1 MKTIYKKLLFLL
13 LLLPFC
19 VLAQNTF
26 SGSVLDKTSGQP
38 IPGVNVNVQGTTN
51 GASTDLDGK
60 FQLSNIKKGDKIVF
74 SFIGYKSETIEFNN
88 QKSITVSLQ
97 EDASQLN
104 EVVVQVG
111 YGTVKKKDATGS
123 VALLTTKEFNKGV
136 TVSADNLLNGRVAGV
151 TINAGGGAPGSGATI
166 RIRGGASLNASNDP
180 LIVIDGLPIENYDVK
195 GTGSTSFLA
204 SLNPSTI
211 ESMSILKDASATA
224 IYGSRAS
231 NGVILITTKKGG
243 KNLSVDFNSTLGI
256 GNLIKTIDVFDA
268 ATLKSV
274 VTAQN
279 PALLSRLGI
288 ANTNWQKEIYRQ
300 TAYTDASATVRG
312 SLFGVLPTRLTIG
325 KTYQEGLRL
334 TNVFKRN
341 TVGLALNPSLFQD
354 HLKLRLNANYSNEN
368 NRFTD
373 AVEGSAINFDP
384 TQPVYKAGSPYG
396 GFFEYY
402 DHDAEKNTDPLR
414 AQTVRNPVA
423 QLLQTDDSGYSNR
436 LFGNFEI
443 DYKFHFFPALR
454 AVVNVGFDEINGQR
468 TKYAGIDA
476 ASSGTNNNIPYGTN
490 ELSTGHRKNKL
501 LDAYFAYN
509 KTFDKLNVD
518 LTAGYSYQKFENNS
532 YIQGNIND
540 PNLPTG
546 TGGFPQYKVA
556 TPVVLLGYFAR
567 TTLNYNDRYILTAT
581 YRRDGSSRFAKEN
594 RYGNF
599 PAASFAWKAKNDF
612 FKDSETISDL
622 KLRVGWGVTGQQ
634 DIGAE
639 NANIYL
645 QKYVTGSGSSQY
657 TFGTSSIPI
666 AISSAYNEKIKWEET
681 TTYNA
686 GLDYGLFNNRING
699 GIDVFYKVSKDLLV
713 KGPLADGSNFSNA
726 IYQNVGQFTTKGVE
740 FTVNADVV
748 KSDDFNWNV
757 NFNATHFD
765 RKIDELIYHTIIR
778 TGDNIA
784 GTGTQAKVYQ
794 EGFAPDSFWVY
805 KQLYDV
811 SGHPIEGAYADLN
824 ADGVKNADDKYIYKN
839 QDPKITFGFATNLNY
854 NNFDLSFALRS
865 NIGNR
870 VFNAVNASRA
880 QYNRL
885 YTGADVTNLPTSVIN
900 TGFTTTSEVVLSD
913 IYVENASFLRMDNIS
928 LGYTLPKS
936 FSDKVSLRFSAGC
949 QNVFVITKY
958 SGLDPEINNGV
969 DGAIYP
975 RQRSFLFGTNLK
987 F

>member
-26 SGSVLDKTSGQP
+26 SGKVLDKVSGQP
-38 IPGVNVNVQGTTN
+38 IPGVNINIQGSST
-51 GASTDLDGK
+51 GVSTDFDGK
-60 FQLSNIKKGDKIVF
+60 FQLLNVKKGDKIVF
-74 SFIGYKSETIEFNN
+74 SFVGYKSQTVDFNA
-88 QKSITVSLQ
+88 QQSITISLE
-97 EDASQLN
+97 EDASQLQ

-111 YGTVKKKDATGS
+111 YGTVKKKDATGA
-123 VALLTTKEFNKGV
+123 VALLTAKEFNKGV

-151 TINAGGGAPGSGATI
+151 TINAGGGAPGSGSTI

-180 LIVIDGLPIENYDVK
+180 LIVIDGLPIENST

-211 ESMSILKDASATA
+211 ESLSILKDASATA

-243 KNLSVDFNSTLGI
+243 KNLSIDFNSTLGI
-256 GNLIKTIDVFDA
+256 GNLIKTVDVFDA
-268 ATLKSV
+268 TALRNV

-279 PALLSRLGI
+279 PSLLSRLGT

-300 TAYTDASATVRG
+300 TVYADASATLRG
-312 SLFGVLPTRLTIG
+312 SLFGVLPTRLTFG

-334 TNVFKRN
+334 TNAFKRN

-384 TQPVYKAGSPYG
+384 TQPVYDPTSKYG
-396 GFFEYY
+396 GFYENYN
-402 DHDAEKNTDPLR
+402 HATGALTP
-414 AQTVRNPVA
+414 QTTRNPVA
-423 QLLQTDDSGYSNR
+423 QLLQTDDTGYSNR

-443 DYKFHFFPALR
+443 DYKLHFFPALR
-454 AVVNVGFDEINGQR
+454 AVVNVGFDETYGQR
-468 TKYAGIDA
+468 SKYAGTDV
-476 ASSGTNNNIPYGTN
+476 ASSGSNNNIPYGTN

-501 LDAYFAYN
+501 LDAYLAYN
-509 KTFDKLNVD
+509 KTFGKLVFD
-518 LTAGYSYQKFENNS
+518 LTGGYSYQKFENDN
-532 YIQGNIND
+532 YIQGNLND

-546 TGGFPQYKVA
+546 TGGFPQYKIA

-567 TTLNYNDRYILTAT
+567 TNFNYNDKYLLTVS
-581 YRRDGSSRFAKEN
+581 YRRDGSSRFAKDN
-594 RYGNF
+594 RFGNF

-634 DIGAE
+634 DIGDAT
-639 NANIYL
+639 NIYL

-657 TFGTSSIPI
+657 TFGTSAIPI
-666 AISSAYNEKIKWEET
+666 AISSAYNEQIKWEET

-686 GLDYGLFNNRING
+686 GLDYGFFNNRING
-699 GIDVFYKVSKDLLV
+699 GLDVFYKVSKDLLV

-726 IYQNVGQFTTKGVE
+726 IFQNVGSFTTKGIE
-740 FTVNADVV
+740 FSLNADIV
-748 KSDDFNWNV
+748 KSDNFNWNI

-805 KQLYDV
+805 KQLYDIN
-811 SGHPIEGAYADLN
+811 GRPIEGAYADSN
-824 ADGVKNADDKYIYKN
+824 GDGIINADDKYIYKN
-839 QDPKITFGFATNLNY
+839 QDPKVILGFATNLNY
-854 NNFDLSFALRS
+854 DNFDFSFALRS

-880 QYNRL
+880 QYDRL
-885 YTGADVTNLPTSVIN
+885 STGADITNLPTSVTD
-900 TGFTTTSEVVLSD
+900 TGFATTSNVVLSD
-913 IYVENASFLRMDNIS
+913 IYVENGSFLRMDNIS
-928 LGYTLPKS
+928 LGYTFPKWLNN
-936 FSDKVSLRFSAGC
+936 KVSLRFSAGC

>member
-1 MKTIYKKLLFLL
+1 MKTIYKKLLFLF

-26 SGSVLDKTSGQP
+26 SGSVHDKTSGQP
-38 IPGVNVNVQGTTN
+38 IPGVNVNVQGTTS
-51 GASTDLDGK
+51 GTSTDLDGK
-60 FQLSNIKKGDKIVF
+60 FQLSNVKKGDKIVF
-74 SFIGYKSETIEFNN
+74 SFIGYKSETVEFNN
-88 QKSITVSLQ
+88 QKTLTVSLQ
-97 EDASQLN
+97 EDANELK

-111 YGTVKKKDATGS
+111 YGTVKKKDATGA
-123 VALLTTKEFNKGV
+123 VALLTAKEFNKGV

-180 LIVIDGLPIENYDVK
+180 LIVIDGLPIENST
-195 GTGSTSFLA
+195 GTGSSSFLA

-211 ESMSILKDASATA
+211 ESISILKDASATA

-243 KNLSVDFNSTLGI
+243 KTLSVDFNSTTGI
-256 GNLIKTIDVFDA
+256 GNVIKTINVFDA

-279 PALLSRLGI
+279 PSLLSRLGT

-300 TAYTDASATVRG
+300 TAYSDASVTVRG
-312 SLFGVLPTRLTIG
+312 SLFGVLPTRLTLG

-384 TQPVYKAGSPYG
+384 TQPVYDPTSKYG
-396 GFFEYY
+396 GFYENY
-402 DHDAEKNTDPLR
+402 DHATGTLTP
-414 AQTVRNPVA
+414 QTTRNPVA
-423 QLLQTDDSGYSNR
+423 QLLQTDNTGFSNR
-436 LFGNFEI
+436 LFGNFEA
-443 DYKFHFFPALR
+443 DYKFHFFPELR
-454 AVVNVGFDEINGQR
+454 AVVNIGFDETYGQSS
-468 TKYAGIDA
+468 KYAGTDV
-476 ASSGTNNNIPYGTN
+476 ASSGSNNNIPYGTN
-490 ELSTGHRKNKL
+490 EFSTGHRKNKL
-501 LDAYFAYN
+501 LDAYFVYN
-509 KTFDKLNVD
+509 KTFDKLVFD
-518 LTAGYSYQKFENNS
+518 LTGGYSYQKFENNTF
-532 YIQGNIND
+532 IQGNLND
-540 PNLPTG
+540 PNLT
-546 TGGFPQYKVA
+546 GFPQYKVA

-567 TTLNYNDRYILTAT
+567 TNLNYNDKYLLTLS
-581 YRRDGSSRFAKEN
+581 YRRDGSSRFAKDN
-594 RYGNF
+594 RFGNF

-612 FKDSETISDL
+612 FKDSETVSDL
-622 KLRVGWGVTGQQ
+622 KLRVGWGITGQQ
-634 DIGAE
+634 DISTSTDPNSAV
-639 NANIYL
+639 YL
-645 QKYVTGSGSSQY
+645 QKYVTGSGTSQY
-657 TFGTSSIPI
+657 TFGTTAVPI

-686 GLDYGLFNNRING
+686 GVDYGLFKNRING
-699 GIDVFYKVSKDLLV
+699 SVDLFYKVSTNLLV
-713 KGPLADGSNFSNA
+713 RGPLADGSNFSNA
-726 IYQNVGQFTTKGVE
+726 IFQNVGQFTTKGVE
-740 FTVNADVV
+740 FSLNADVV
-748 KSDDFNWNV
+748 KSDNFNWNI

-805 KQLYDV
+805 KQLYDIN
-811 SGHPIEGAYADLN
+811 GRPIEGAYADLN
-824 ADGVKNADDKYIYKN
+824 GDGVINADDKYIYKN
-839 QDPKITFGFATNLNY
+839 QDPKMTFGFATNLNY
-854 NNFDLSFALRS
+854 NNFDFSFALRS

-885 YTGADVTNLPTSVIN
+885 STGADVTNLPTSVTN
-900 TGFTTTSEVVLSD
+900 TGFANTSDVVLSD

-936 FSDKVSLRFSAGC
+936 FNDKVSLRFSAGC

>member
-13 LLLPFC
+13 LLLPFSI
-19 VLAQNTF
+19 LAQNSV
-26 SGSVLDKTSGQP
+26 SGTVLDKASGQP
-38 IPGVNVNVQGTTN
+38 IPGVNVNVQGANN
-51 GASTDLDGK
+51 GVSTDFDGK
-60 FQLSNIKKGDKIVF
+60 FQLSNVKKGNKVVF
-74 SFIGYKSETIEFNN
+74 SFIGYKNFVVNYDS
-88 QKSITVSLQ
+88 QKSVNVSL
-97 EDASQLN
+97 EENANELK

-111 YGTVKKKDATGS
+111 YGSVKKKDATGS
-123 VALLTTKEFNKGV
+123 VALLTAKEFNKGV
-136 TVSADNLLNGRVAGV
+136 AVSADNLLNGRVAGV

-180 LIVIDGLPIENYDVK
+180 LIIIDGLPIENSA
-195 GTGSTSFLA
+195 GTGATSFLS

-243 KNLSVDFNSTLGI
+243 KSLSVDFNSTTGI

-268 ATLKSV
+268 ATLRSV

-279 PALLSRLGI
+279 PSLLSRLGT

-300 TAYTDASATVRG
+300 TAYADASATVRG
-312 SLFGVLPTRLTIG
+312 SLFGVLPTRLTVG

-334 TNVFKRN
+334 TNSFKRN
-341 TVGLALNPSLFQD
+341 TVGLALNPTLFQE

-368 NRFTD
+368 NTFAD
-373 AVEGSAINFDP
+373 AVESSAINFDP
-384 TQPVYKAGSPYG
+384 TQPVYDPTSIYG
-396 GFFEYY
+396 GFYENYN
-402 DHDAEKNTDPLR
+402 HATGALNP
-414 AQTVRNPVA
+414 QTTRNPVA
-423 QLLQTDDSGYSNR
+423 QLLQTNNTGYNNR
-436 LFGNFEI
+436 LFGNFEA

-454 AVVNVGFDEINGQR
+454 AVVSIGFDESFGQ
-468 TKYAGIDA
+468 TSKYAGVDV
-476 ASSGTNNNIPYGTN
+476 ASSGSNNNIPYGTN

-501 LDAYFAYN
+501 FDGYLTYN
-509 KTFDKLNVD
+509 KTFDKLIVD

-532 YIQGNIND
+532 YVQGNLND

-546 TGGFPQYKVA
+546 TGGFPQYKIA
-556 TPVVLLGYFAR
+556 TPLVLLGYFAR
-567 TTLNYNDRYILTAT
+567 TNFNFNDRYILTAT
-581 YRRDGSSRFAKEN
+581 YRRDGSSRFAKDN
-594 RYGNF
+594 RFGNF

-622 KLRVGWGVTGQQ
+622 KFRVGWGITGQQ
-634 DIGAE
+634 DIGDA
-639 NANIYL
+639 ANIYL
-645 QKYVTGSGSSQY
+645 QKYITGSGSSQY
-657 TFGTSSIPI
+657 TFGTSSLPI
-666 AISSAYNEKIKWEET
+666 GISSAYNEQIKWEET

-686 GLDYGLFNNRING
+686 GIDYGLFNNRING

-726 IYQNVGQFTTKGVE
+726 IYQNVGSFTTKGIE
-740 FTVNADVV
+740 FSLNADVV
-748 KSDDFNWNV
+748 KSDNFNWNINV
-757 NFNATHFD
+757 NATHFD
-765 RKIDELIYHTIIR
+765 RKIDELIYHAVIR

-811 SGHPIEGAYADLN
+811 SGRPIEGAYADLN
-824 ADGVKNADDKYIYKN
+824 GDGVINADDKYIYKN
-839 QDPKITFGFATNLNY
+839 QDPKLTLGFSTTLNY
-854 NNFDLSFALRS
+854 NNFDFSFALRS

-885 YTGADVTNLPTSVIN
+885 STGADITNLPTSVTN
-900 TGFTTTSEVVLSD
+900 TGFATTSNVVLSD
-913 IYVENASFLRMDNIS
+913 IYVENGSFLRMDNIS
-928 LGYTLPKS
+928 LGYTFPKW
-936 FSDKVSLRFSAGC
+936 FNEKVSLRLSAGC
-949 QNVFVITKY
+949 QNVFMITKY